1 MSQVIFFE
9 QNVQNSYH
17 NVLLNL
23 HQAIDV
29 NKLFNKSLILNPQV
43 QTQSNVFHMI
53 SYFDWF
59 FFFLNLFYFIFFKV
73 LELGI
78 IFHSVIIG
86 VDLGANQSVSTIRPL
101 LVALSFHQFFEGV
114 GLGGCIAQV

>member
-29 NKLFNKSLILNPQV
+29 NKLFIKSLILNPQV

-53 SYFDWF
+53 SYFF
-59 FFFLNLFYFIFFKV
+59 FFFQGIGIRNYF
-73 LELGI
+73 
-78 IFHSVIIG
+78 
-86 VDLGANQSVSTIRPL
+86 
-101 LVALSFHQFFEGV
+101 SFSNYWSGF
-114 GLGGCIAQV
+114 GC

>member
-53 SYFDWF
+53 SYFF
-59 FFFLNLFYFIFFKV
+59 FFFFNV
-73 LELGI
+73 MELGI
-78 IFHSVIIG
+78 IFH
-86 VDLGANQSVSTIRPL
+86 
-101 LVALSFHQFFEGV
+101 
-114 GLGGCIAQV
+114 

>member
-1 MSQVIFFE
+1 MAQVIFFE

-53 SYFDWF
+53 SYFF
-59 FFFLNLFYFIFFKV
+59 FFFFKV

-114 GLGGCIAQV
+114 ALGGCIAQV

>member
-1 MSQVIFFE
+1 MAQVIFFE

-53 SYFDWF
+53 SYFF
-59 FFFLNLFYFIFFKV
+59 FFFFFKV

-114 GLGGCIAQV
+114 ALGGCIAQV

>member
-1 MSQVIFFE
+1 MSQVIFCE

-59 FFFLNLFYFIFFKV
+59 FFFFKIYFILFF
-73 LELGI
+73 
-78 IFHSVIIG
+78 SRYW
-86 VDLGANQSVSTIRPL
+86 N
-101 LVALSFHQFFEGV
+101 
-114 GLGGCIAQV
+114 

>member
-29 NKLFNKSLILNPQV
+29 NKLFIKSLILNPQV
-43 QTQSNVFHMI
+43 QTQSNEFHMI
-53 SYFDWF
+53 SYFDCF
-59 FFFLNLFYFIFFKV
+59 FFFF
-73 LELGI
+73 
-78 IFHSVIIG
+78 S
-86 VDLGANQSVSTIRPL
+86 PL
-101 LVALSFHQFFEGV
+101 SLSRYWN
-114 GLGGCIAQV
+114 

>member
-29 NKLFNKSLILNPQV
+29 NKLFK
-43 QTQSNVFHMI
+43 TH
-53 SYFDWF
+53 
-59 FFFLNLFYFIFFKV
+59 
-73 LELGI
+73 I
-78 IFHSVIIG
+78 IM
-86 VDLGANQSVSTIRPL
+86 
-101 LVALSFHQFFEGV
+101 
-114 GLGGCIAQV
+114 CY

>member
-1 MSQVIFFE
+1 MAQVIFFE

-53 SYFDWF
+53 SYFF
-59 FFFLNLFYFIFFKV
+59 FFFFKGIGIRNYF
-73 LELGI
+73 
-78 IFHSVIIG
+78 
-86 VDLGANQSVSTIRPL
+86 
-101 LVALSFHQFFEGV
+101 SFSNYWSGF
-114 GLGGCIAQV
+114 GC